1 MNNNIIGGYKFSN
14 IKNLEMALTHSS
26 YSSNNYERLEFL
38 GDSILDFLVA
48 EILFKNNNLAEA
60 ELTRARAHL
69 VSEEN
74 LCKVFDGLKINEDV
88 KIGKSLREITKA
100 IKGDIVESLI
110 GAIYIEAGIDACKQ
124 FIKNNFDLSVCET
137 KDHKTLFQEFA
148 QKYKYAYEYV
158 LEKTEGPAH
167 ALVFYISLYVNGE
180 KVAQASAKSKMEA
193 EKLCAE
199 IALKHFEKEN
209 KRYNF

>member
-1 MNNNIIGGYKFSN
+1 MNNIIGGYKFSST
-14 IKNLEMALTHSS
+14 KNLDMALTHSS
-26 YSSNNYERLEFL
+26 FSSNNYERLEFL

-74 LCKVFDGLKINEDV
+74 LCKVFDKLEISQFV
-88 KIGKSLREITKA
+88 KIGKSLRQITKA
-100 IKGDIVESLI
+100 IKGDVLESII
-110 GAIYIEAGIDACKQ
+110 GAIYLESGIDACKQ
-124 FIKNNFDLSVCET
+124 FILNNFELSVCET

-148 QKYKYAYEYV
+148 QKYKYVYEYV

-167 ALVFYISLYVNGE
+167 ALVFYMSLLVNGE

-199 IALKHFEKEN
+199 IALKYFEKEN
-209 KRYNF
+209 K